1 MGLNMN
7 EWGSK
12 KELKELWVIMQIR
25 KLHDINTWM
34 PAIERVGREE
44 KNGDIYCIFHIDFFL
59 IKL

>member
-34 PAIERVGREE
+34 Q
-44 KNGDIYCIFHIDFFL
+44 
-59 IKL
+59 